1 MDLPSTRARI
11 AVAAALLALAG
22 WVAVYFATVWED
34 GLVGLPELREQ
45 GVVYLEDRETFLVA
59 DGSEVL
65 ALSAR
70 SPGRDGRLLY
80 CESLQTFHGPH
91 GEGFNLRG
99 EYFAGPAPRDM
110 DRYEVEVSGDVVNV
124 DFSERVVAS
133 GRASRLSRPV
143 DPGGRL
149 CSPRE
154 GQPGFALP
162 SG

>member
-1 MDLPSTRARI
+1 MSARARI
-11 AVAAALLALAG
+11 AAGVALLAIAG
-22 WVAVYFATVWED
+22 WVAVYLATVWDD
-34 GLVGLPELREQ
+34 GVVGLPELREQ
-45 GVVYLEDRETFLVA
+45 RVVYLEDRQVFLVA
-59 DGSEVL
+59 DGPDVL

-110 DRYEVEVSGDVVNV
+110 DRYEVEVSGDVVEV
-124 DFSERVVAS
+124 DFSDRVVAE

-143 DPGGRL
+143 DPAGRL
-149 CSPRE
+149 CSEKE
-154 GQPGFALP
+154 GEPGFALP
-162 SG
+162 GG